1 MAKSMNLSK
10 LEFAGVAAVKDAYFS
25 GLCVLPDHVDFQSVF
40 AKNNKQVSNMAREIG
55 QRIPC

>member
-1 MAKSMNLSK
+1 MNLSK